1 MINIKYKNIK
11 YNNIKYNNI
20 KYNNIKYNNI
30 NYQPRLNLIT
40 MSDVRETL
48 VNTIKEWI
56 DADNEIKQL
65 QQLLKAQRAIK
76 KSTTDTLVEIMKEN
90 EIDCVDLQDKKI
102 IHSSTKTKQAISKKY
117 LLETLPLYFKDDAE
131 KVDELTAFIL
141 ANRQEKIKD
150 VIRTKNK

>member
-1 MINIKYKNIK
+1 
-11 YNNIKYNNI
+11 
-20 KYNNIKYNNI
+20 
-30 NYQPRLNLIT
+30 

-76 KSTTDTLVEIMKEN
+76 KFTTDTLVEIMKEN

-117 LLETLPLYFKDDAE
+117 LLETLPLYFKDDTE